1 MFAHAARSAR
11 YGAKWMAIVTLFLS
25 LGLIGLLAA
34 HAAVGDG
41 EFSPW
46 HNIIAAVGASI
57 MALFVGAIIFFTAGL
72 LVALL
77 HIKPVGWSFFY
88 ALFGGGLATLS
99 AAVPVAYDI
108 STQPTDWLNTIGL
121 MVVVGSAVIGT
132 TTGFLVARAMKADP
146 LQA

>member
-1 MFAHAARSAR
+1 MFAHAARAAG

-41 EFSPW
+41 QFSPW
-46 HNIIAAVGASI
+46 HSIIAAVSGSI
-57 MALFVGAIIFFTAGL
+57 AALFVGPIIFFTAGL
-72 LVALL
+72 LVSLL

-88 ALFGGGLATLS
+88 ALFGGGLATLA

-108 STQPTDWLNTIGL
+108 STQPTDWLNTLGAL
-121 MVVVGSAVIGT
+121 TVVGCAVIGT

-146 LQA
+146 RS